1 MTDVNVPPVK
11 NVLIGLLYFNK
22 VLEDFESSLH
32 RNIDYLGKSGLVEMA
47 QIKEVRGMPV
57 DMARNILVEYA
68 LQEGFDAIIWPDTD
82 MIFPDDAFTR
92 LVAMSNAGYPIA
104 AGIYRKGIGARNLLT
119 AIEWGNPCEVEDL
132 RAIAQGGIARVAM
145 TAGGFSIVRTQ
156 VYRALYKKHNPPV
169 PWYCNWDFLGT
180 DGQCGE
186 DMFLLLRAKR
196 ELGITPVV
204 DPELHAIHWPP
215 GVSPVPV
222 LDSDPMLDLVRDYL

>member
-1 MTDVNVPPVK
+1 MTNAVPPVE

-32 RNIDYLGKSGLVEMA
+32 RNIDYLGKSGLVKTAQTKKVKGMA
-47 QIKEVRGMPV
+47 V
-57 DMARNILVEYA
+57 DMARCVLVEYA

-82 MIFPDDAFTR
+82 MIFPDDAFAR

-104 AGIYRKGIGARNLLT
+104 AGLYRRGIGARQLLT
-119 AIEWGNPCEVEDL
+119 EIEWGTACEVEDL
-132 RAIAQGGIARVAM
+132 RGIAEGGIARVAM

-156 VYRALYKKHNPPV
+156 VYRALYKRYDPFV
-169 PWYCNWDFLGT
+169 PWYCNWDFLGSEKM
-180 DGQCGE
+180 CGE
-186 DMFLLLRAKR
+186 DRFFVLRASR

-222 LDSDPMLDLVRDYL
+222 LDSDPLLEFVRDFL